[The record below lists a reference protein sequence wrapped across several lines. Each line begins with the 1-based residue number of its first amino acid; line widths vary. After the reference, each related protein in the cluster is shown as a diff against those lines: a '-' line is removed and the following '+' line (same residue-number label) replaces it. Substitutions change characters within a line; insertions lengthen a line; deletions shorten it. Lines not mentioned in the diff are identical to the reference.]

1 MMLLFLKI
9 IFWLPLQILL
19 PTIFINRKHLK
30 QTGSCIYAANHQSW
44 LDSVILALNLK
55 LSVYFMAK
63 KEIFKNKLTGAFLKS
78 LHAFPVDR
86 RNLDMK
92 SIRTVKKLFDN
103 KKSLALY
110 PQGTRKKM
118 ADDFAGMKNGAVFFA
133 IKFKQPII
141 PMFFVK
147 KPGFFRINK
156 VIVGEAITFEEYYE
170 LKPTKEVLNK
180 ASEKLTEAFNK
191 LKAVNNENKKHS

>member
-1 MMLLFLKI
+1 MLLLLKI
-9 IFWLPLQILL
+9 IFWLPLKILL
-19 PTIFINRKHLK
+19 PTKFINKKNLK
-30 QTGSCIYAANHQSW
+30 QKGSCIYAANHQSW

-55 LSVYFMAK
+55 LSVYFMSK
-63 KEIFKNKLTGAFLKS
+63 KEAFKNKIATIFLKS

-86 RNLDMK
+86 QNLDMK
-92 SIRTVKKLFDN
+92 SIRTVKKIFEKD
-103 KKSLALY
+103 KSLVLY

-147 KPGFFRINK
+147 KPRILCYNK
-156 VIVGEAITFEEYYE
+156 VIVGEPITFEEYYDQ
-170 LKPTKEVLNK
+170 KPTKEVLTL
-180 ASEKLTEAFNK
+180 ASEKLTEAFNQ
-191 LKAVNNENKKHS
+191 LKNSI